1 MSFFS
6 KIKFLTKIHNRKQRS
21 SLENIEHK
29 NDLYSKFSSD
39 KFNQNLNSVKDIQGW
54 RNRLIDSIPNFN
66 EDVNF
71 IDLGCGLGD
80 KTYRIINHLTLKM
93 KMPI

>member
-66 EDVNF
+66 EDARKVFNILLSNF
-71 IDLGCGLGD
+71 EGPPP
-80 KTYRIINHLTLKM
+80 TYPVSACCLLVL
-93 KMPI
+93 